1 MQTPLSLLCGKQSST
16 YSEWGFPASGGAFP
30 ADCPHLNIFTV
41 HTMYMF
47 SRSRYLYSSFPRER
61 SFQHIVEF
69 NHGSAFTY
77 HRILI
82 VKTAVHPS
90 LDPKLL
96 SALRRTFT
104 SGFNLRALGTRR
116 PLYFLLRVKQR
127 PVFLLNSRLNHF
139 CAPAF
144 ACARTGILFPKLR
157 M

>member
-1 MQTPLSLLCGKQSST
+1 MLIVKAPSPSVKPTSQPWILSLSCWLSALG
-16 YSEWGFPASGGAFP
+16 
-30 ADCPHLNIFTV
+30 IFSLYIYEYYTN
-41 HTMYMF
+41 MF
-47 SRSRYLYSSFPRER
+47 SNSRYFYSSFPRER
-61 SFQHIVEF
+61 SFQHIAKF
-69 NHGSAFTY
+69 NYGSALTY

-96 SALRRTFT
+96 SILRQTFT

-144 ACARTGILFPKLR
+144 ACARAGILFPKLR